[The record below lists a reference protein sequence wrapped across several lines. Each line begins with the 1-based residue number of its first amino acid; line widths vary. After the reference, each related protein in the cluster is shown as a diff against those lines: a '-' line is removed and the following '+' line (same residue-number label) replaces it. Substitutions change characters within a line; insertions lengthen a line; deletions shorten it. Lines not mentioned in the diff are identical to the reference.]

1 MVLNSETAPVVLF
14 MGAPGSGKGT
24 QSGWLAAS
32 LGIPVVATGELLRA
46 EASRNTSEG
55 FRIRQ
60 LQAEGALVDDNTVC
74 NVVDSRLRRNTPR
87 RGVILDGFPRTV
99 RQAEF
104 LDQLLDDLE
113 LPRPTLL
120 HLDVS
125 TTGILRRLAG
135 RRQCAVC
142 GSVYNLRSKPS
153 LKGSRCQ
160 KDGGAL
166 VQRDDDTE
174 GVILHRM
181 AEFESSTA
189 PILAYYG
196 PSAVLR
202 IDADRDASVVAA
214 DILHAVAPGTAYHL
228 AVA

>member
-1 MVLNSETAPVVLF
+1 MVFNSETAPVVLF

-24 QSGWLAAS
+24 QSGWLATS

-60 LQAEGALVDDNTVC
+60 LQAEGALVDDKTVC
-74 NVVDSRLRRNTPR
+74 GVVEARLRRNTPR
-87 RGVILDGFPRTV
+87 RGVILDGFPRTIH
-99 RQAEF
+99 QAEF
-104 LDQLLDDLE
+104 LDQLLDDLG
-113 LPRPTLL
+113 LPRPLLL

-142 GSVYNLRSKPS
+142 GTVYNLRSKPS

-214 DILHAVAPGTAYHL
+214 DILHAVAPGAAYHL